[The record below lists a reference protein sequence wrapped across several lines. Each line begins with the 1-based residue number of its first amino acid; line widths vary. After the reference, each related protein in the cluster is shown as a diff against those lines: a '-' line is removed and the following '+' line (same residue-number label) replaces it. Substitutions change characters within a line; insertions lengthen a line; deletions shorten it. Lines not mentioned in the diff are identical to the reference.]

1 MIGLLGSHRVG
12 KTTLC
17 KALVNGNRGAFS
29 EVPISISELHRG
41 MGYDS
46 ANQTYDWET
55 RKNIQNKLLVGF
67 SNILS
72 YCAHPV
78 GVLRAQSM
86 SIAVS
91 DRTPL
96 DLVGYL
102 LLSAPEYVSEEDAA
116 WIKNYINSC
125 IELTNKYYRIVFLIQ
140 PGIGY
145 VTDAKSP
152 GQESMDKLNAIYLS
166 LLMDSKLEV
175 ERVIIPE
182 DVTDLEERICIVTGD
197 TYESR

>member
-29 EVPISISELHRG
+29 EVPISISELQRG

-55 RKNIQNKLLVGF
+55 RKNIQNKLLIAF
-67 SNILS
+67 SNILRDS
-72 YCAHPV
+72 MYLT
-78 GVLRAQSM
+78 GVLRAQRM

-91 DRTPL
+91 ERTPL

-102 LLSAPEYVSEEDAA
+102 LLNAPEYVSEEDAV
-116 WIKNYINSC
+116 WIKNYINNC
-125 IELTNKYYRIVFLIQ
+125 IELTNEYYNKVFLVQ

-145 VTDAKSP
+145 VPDAKSP

-182 DVTDLEERICIVTGD
+182 DVTDLEERICIVMGD
-197 TYESR
+197 VYESR

>member
-17 KALVNGNRGAFS
+17 KALVNGNRGALS
-29 EVPISISELHRG
+29 EVPISISELQRG

-55 RKNIQNKLLVGF
+55 RKNIQNKLLIAF
-67 SNILS
+67 SNILRDS
-72 YCAHPV
+72 MYLT
-78 GVLRAQSM
+78 GVLRAQRM

-91 DRTPL
+91 ERTPL

-102 LLSAPEYVSEEDAA
+102 LLNAPEYVSEEDAA

-125 IELTNKYYRIVFLIQ
+125 IELTNEYYRKVFLIQ

-145 VTDAKSP
+145 VPDAKSP
-152 GQESMDKLNAIYLS
+152 GQESMDKLNATYLS

-182 DVTDLEERICIVTGD
+182 DVTDLEERICIVMGD
-197 TYESR
+197 VYESR

>member
-29 EVPISISELHRG
+29 EVPISISELQRG

-55 RKNIQNKLLVGF
+55 RKNIQNKLLIAF
-67 SNILS
+67 SNILRDS
-72 YCAHPV
+72 MYHT

-125 IELTNKYYRIVFLIQ
+125 IELTNKYYRKVFLIQ

-166 LLMDSKLEV
+166 LLMDSRLEV
-175 ERVIIPE
+175 KRVIIPE
-182 DVTDLEERICIVTGD
+182 DVTDLEERICIVMGD

>member
-17 KALVNGNRGAFS
+17 KALVNGNRGVFS
-29 EVPISISELHRG
+29 EVPISISELQRG

-46 ANQTYDWET
+46 GNQSYDWET
-55 RKNIQNKLLVGF
+55 RKNIQNRLLAAF
-67 SNILS
+67 SNILNDRV
-72 YCAHPV
+72 HTTGMLHV
-78 GVLRAQSM
+78 QRITM
-86 SIAVS
+86 DVS
-91 DRTPL
+91 ERTPL

-102 LLSAPEYVSEEDAA
+102 LLNTPEYVSEEDAA
-116 WIKNYINSC
+116 WIKNYINNC
-125 IELTNKYYRIVFLIQ
+125 IELTNECYSRVFLLQ

-145 VTDAKSP
+145 VPDTKSP

-182 DVTDLEERICIVTGD
+182 DVTDLEERICIVMGD